1 MIYDT
6 NAHPLHA
13 AVLYDYVLLKI
24 YQTFT
29 MLPYDIAAADR
40 HLIN

>member
-6 NAHPLHA
+6 NTHPLHA
-13 AVLYDYVLLKI
+13 AALYDYVLLKI

-29 MLPYDIAAADR
+29 RLPYMTLRPLSDI
-40 HLIN
+40 

>member
-13 AVLYDYVLLKI
+13 AVLYNYVLLKI

-29 MLPYDIAAADR
+29 MLPYMTLRPLSGI
-40 HLIN
+40 